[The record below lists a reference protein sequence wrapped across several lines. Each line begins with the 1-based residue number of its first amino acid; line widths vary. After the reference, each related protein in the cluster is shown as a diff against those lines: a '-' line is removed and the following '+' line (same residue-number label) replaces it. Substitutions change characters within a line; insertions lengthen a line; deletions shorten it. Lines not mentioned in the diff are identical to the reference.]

1 VILRLSL
8 ATAELVGEN
17 PAEWQALENC
27 VRLGQ
32 WTSGPR
38 ADESRLLQIVAELR
52 APLRVEGI
60 ALLRSLSLAR
70 RVVAEVLESR
80 RCRK

>member
-1 VILRLSL
+1 VILRLTL
-8 ATAELVGEN
+8 TTAELVGET
-17 PAEWQALENC
+17 AVEWEALENC

-52 APLRVEGI
+52 APLRVEDI
-60 ALLRSLSLAR
+60 AVFRTRPGVRSRGRTS
-70 RVVAEVLESR
+70 S
-80 RCRK
+80 